1 MSKNS
6 DLITRL
12 IDLGL
17 TRLPCGSYQVGTTDA
32 AMADREAAL
41 EGITHSN
48 DVTKALCAWQLRSYG
63 AYKDISL
70 GTNFYGYAV
79 HDYMGANI
87 RGGRASIT
95 ARGISLAR
103 AIEAGAR
110 QVEDGMSGWRRFTF
124 PTSLRRFTPAPDG
137 TDLGVAVQ
145 EFAAEVEAALA
156 AAA

>member
-1 MSKNS
+1 MSKNA
-6 DLITRL
+6 DLIARL

-95 ARGISLAR
+95 ARGISLTE
-103 AIEAGAR
+103 AIKVGAR
-110 QVEDGMSGWRRFTF
+110 QVEDGVPGWRRFTF
-124 PTSLRRFTPAPDG
+124 PTNLRRGSVAPDG
-137 TDLGVAVQ
+137 TDLAVAVR

>member
-1 MSKNS
+1 MSNNT
-6 DLITRL
+6 DLIARL

-41 EGITHSN
+41 EGITHTN

-103 AIEAGAR
+103 AIEVGAR
-110 QVEDGMSGWRRFTF
+110 QVEDGVPGWRRFTF
-124 PTSLRRFTPAPDG
+124 PAALRRFTPAPDG
-137 TDLGVAVQ
+137 SDLSVAVR
-145 EFAAEVEAALA
+145 EFAEEVEAALA